1 MNKFF
6 LFYNL
11 SLSNVHIADNK
22 QILFSKQYIGQL
34 ITKVVKI
41 DSVVQLLIAS
51 KTLSEAETRSL
62 RDDKVADSKFR
73 HLLSIITD
81 HCNRK
86 ELKAFKNL
94 IDILEDTGNIDV
106 AQQLSLIY
114 KERVRSSH
122 LIYNFRVRTD
132 LIYAYLYSHSKITW

>member
-11 SLSNVHIADNK
+11 SLSNVPIVDNK
-22 QILFSKQYIGQL
+22 QRLFSRQYIGQL

-41 DSVVQLLIAS
+41 DSVVQHLIDS
-51 KTLSEAETRSL
+51 KTLSEAETSSL
-62 RDDKVADSKFR
+62 RDEKVADSKFR
-73 HLLSIITD
+73 HLLSIITG
-81 HCNRK
+81 HCNRQDL
-86 ELKAFKNL
+86 EAFKTF
-94 IDILEDTGNIDV
+94 IDILENTGNIDV

-132 LIYAYLYSHSKITW
+132 LIYTYLYSHSKITW

>member
-1 MNKFF
+1 
-6 LFYNL
+6 
-11 SLSNVHIADNK
+11 
-22 QILFSKQYIGQL
+22 
-34 ITKVVKI
+34 
-41 DSVVQLLIAS
+41 VVQHLIDS

-62 RDDKVADSKFR
+62 RDDKVADKKFK
-73 HLLSIITD
+73 HLLTIITD

-122 LIYNFRVRTD
+122 LIYKFRVRTD
-132 LIYAYLYSHSKITW
+132 LIYIYTFILITKLNGKEMNIKNKHIYNSFRKEVNKSIAT

>member
-11 SLSNVHIADNK
+11 SLSNVPIVDNK
-22 QILFSKQYIGQL
+22 QILFSRQYIGQL

-41 DSVVQLLIAS
+41 DSVVQHLIDS

-73 HLLSIITD
+73 HLLTILTG
-81 HCNRK
+81 HCNRQDPD
-86 ELKAFKNL
+86 AFKTFV
-94 IDILEDTGNIDV
+94 DILEKTGNIDV
-106 AQQLSLIY
+106 AQQVSLIY